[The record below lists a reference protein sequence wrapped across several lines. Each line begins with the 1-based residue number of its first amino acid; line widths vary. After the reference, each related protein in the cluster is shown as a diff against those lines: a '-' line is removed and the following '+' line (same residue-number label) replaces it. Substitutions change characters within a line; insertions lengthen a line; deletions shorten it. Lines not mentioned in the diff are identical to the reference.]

1 MKKFLIAAKRIWN
14 LSKKSFPVSFMF
26 SDKNPSQCSKR
37 ISGCGS
43 LEWISAETSPVTL
56 LAFFYF
62 SASASA
68 KVLPTRKDS
77 VDLFSIC
84 CWVHTMLEKRT
95 NPFNIRFWLI
105 SCGFVA
111 ICGFIFG
118 CGYFVPLPIL
128 WWSGLECQTAN
139 CMQKQ
144 FFYIPSS
151 YLE

>member
-1 MKKFLIAAKRIWN
+1 MKFVKN
-14 LSKKSFPVSFMF
+14 NYFPVSFMLN
-26 SDKNPSQCSKR
+26 DKDPSQCGKR

-43 LEWISAETSPVTL
+43 LEWISAETLPVTL

-77 VDLFSIC
+77 VDLLSIC
-84 CWVHTMLEKRT
+84 CWVHTIMLEKRT
-95 NPFNIRFWLI
+95 NPFNIWFWLT

-111 ICGFIFG
+111 FCGFIFG
-118 CGYFVPLPIL
+118 CGYFFHLPIL

-144 FFYIPSS
+144 FFFISFS
-151 YLE
+151 CLEENQS